1 MTSPLEQCR
10 DVLKPC
16 PFCGAKPG
24 TLARPDNIDGSEF
37 YAAVFC
43 HCDGYSATAHAGRR
57 GKTQD
62 EATSAAHAAWN
73 PMLARAM
80 IVPSQRLWSGAGR
93 CWMHRL
99 APSILHCMRVQ
110 RYQSTR
116 YGMTPQKR
124 HATFAAWVYLS
135 PRSGSV
141 LPRWC

>member
-62 EATSAAHAAWN
+62 EPPGTA
-73 PMLARAM
+73 
-80 IVPSQRLWSGAGR
+80 
-93 CWMHRL
+93 
-99 APSILHCMRVQ
+99 
-110 RYQSTR
+110 
-116 YGMTPQKR
+116 
-124 HATFAAWVYLS
+124 S
-135 PRSGSV
+135 PRPDPRGLV
-141 LPRWC
+141 LFWRAPLDLRRLCFMALGRAPALVMQLAGATRPPFGVGLHACRLG